1 MFQIKFG
8 DNLSEI
14 VKKLNNF
21 KYVCDMLIQVRTSGM
36 SCTNVLIQLIFLF
49 FCLFLT
55 GSRYKKSYGDNFSV
69 WELHERRKCSTWTG
83 LNLFINKI

>member
-21 KYVCDMLIQVRTSGM
+21 KYVCDMLVQVTTR
-36 SCTNVLIQLIFLF
+36 L
-49 FCLFLT
+49 
-55 GSRYKKSYGDNFSV
+55 SV
-69 WELHERRKCSTWTG
+69 V
-83 LNLFINKI
+83 